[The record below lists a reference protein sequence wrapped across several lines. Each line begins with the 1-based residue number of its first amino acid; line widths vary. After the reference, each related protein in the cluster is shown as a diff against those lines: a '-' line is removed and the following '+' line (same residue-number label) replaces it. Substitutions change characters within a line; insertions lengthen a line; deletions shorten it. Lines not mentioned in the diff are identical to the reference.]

1 MQIRITDKQI
11 QAALRG
17 SAKVNGRSLPKENE
31 YLLKL
36 VLGVKPAGLAKR

>member
-1 MQIRITDKQI
+1 MQIRIRDTQI
-11 QAALRG
+11 QAALRA

-36 VLGVKPAGLAKR
+36 VLGVKPKGLAQR